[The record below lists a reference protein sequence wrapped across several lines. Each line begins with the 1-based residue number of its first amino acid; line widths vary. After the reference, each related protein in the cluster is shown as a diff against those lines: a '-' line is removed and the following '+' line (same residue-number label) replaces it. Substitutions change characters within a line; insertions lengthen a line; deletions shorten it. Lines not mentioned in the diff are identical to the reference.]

1 MKIYKILPGV
11 RELNPMFCTERAN
24 GLRLRTGPSG
34 RGAGAGVD
42 SAWEQ
47 RKLEAKKLLENVAD
61 SRKSTAY
68 HPGARAGRFVGRFF
82 GQPCS
87 AFCKTIVFQKQH
99 IKSVDFFN

>member
-1 MKIYKILPGV
+1 MPTVFV
-11 RELNPMFCTERAN
+11 RELALRAVAL
-24 GLRLRTGPSG
+24 GG
-34 RGAGAGVD
+34 RGL
-42 SAWEQ
+42 SALKQ

-99 IKSVDFFN
+99 IKSVYFFN